1 MGGDAAGEAGAAGGE
16 SVITFDGI
24 ELRDPAPFNLAPVV
38 LTNEM
43 TLLSGKTAVQT
54 TTETGFRVKF
64 ECCTQT
70 YSDVSSLLAKI
81 GTKATLVIDGTSY
94 TNCAIKSWDRL
105 EQDPGGNWWYTVTF
119 VRETA

>member
-1 MGGDAAGEAGAAGGE
+1 MT
-16 SVITFDGI
+16 VTFDGVS
-24 ELRDPAPFNLAPVV
+24 LKPSAPFDLAPVV
-38 LTNEM
+38 LTNET

-70 YSDVSSLLAKI
+70 YSDVSNLLAKI
-81 GTKATLVIDGTSY
+81 GQKKTLIIDGTSY

-105 EQDPGGNWWYTVTF
+105 EQDPGSNWWYTVTF
-119 VRETA
+119 TRETA